1 MTLRILGIAAIL
13 GLAAF
18 AVWRPVP
25 HPATL
30 LQTATQP
37 SGEPPVYERGDRHRH
52 RRDAFAQGGDL
63 VVYVAGAVRNP
74 GLYHLRAGDRDDRAV
89 ALAGGFRENADP
101 AGVNLAAR
109 AGDGEEI
116 YVPQLG
122 EGRTVH
128 TRSHRSR
135 RHAAT
140 PPPEESVDVN
150 AAAAEELASVPGIGR
165 AIAQR
170 IVELRDREG
179 SFASLDEL
187 LDVSGMTASRLERA
201 RPYLRGP

>member
-1 MTLRILGIAAIL
+1 MTSRILGIAAIL

-18 AVWRPVP
+18 AVWRPAP
-25 HPATL
+25 HPATV
-30 LQTATQP
+30 LQTAAQP
-37 SGEPPVYERGDRHRH
+37 SVEPAVYEGGDRHRH

-89 ALAGGFRENADP
+89 ALAGGFSVNADA

-122 EGRTVH
+122 EGRAVH

-140 PPPEESVDVN
+140 RPPEESVDVN
-150 AAAAEELASVPGIGR
+150 AAAAAELATVPGIGR

-179 SFASLDEL
+179 NFASLDEL